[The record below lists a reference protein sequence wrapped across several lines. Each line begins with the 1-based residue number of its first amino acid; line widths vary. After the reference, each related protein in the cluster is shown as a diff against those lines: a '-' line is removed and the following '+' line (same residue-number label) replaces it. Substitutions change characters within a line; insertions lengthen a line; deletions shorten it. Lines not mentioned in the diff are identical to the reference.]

1 MRIASIF
8 CTKEYLKLGRI
19 VQKLRSLGKDL
30 KFSKGIANKVT
41 SRINSLQNYCWEWKT
56 EDHCVEG

>member
-1 MRIASIF
+1 MSIASIF

-19 VQKLRSLGKDL
+19 VQKLR
-30 KFSKGIANKVT
+30 SKGIANKVT